1 MADEVTDCSYKKDF
15 VLSFR
20 WIHKAFDYHDDFIG
34 IYNVDNIQADTLV
47 TVIKDVC
54 VSKKFFRKSRSIF
67 YTLFWACF
75 KFGCCRYGK
84 EYTVFE
90 RQYGNNIRN
99 LKSYLEMFQK
109 RCNAAR
115 NSK

>member
-34 IYNVDNIQADTLV
+34 IYNVDNINADTLV

-54 VSKKFFRKSRSIF
+54 VSNKFFQEI
-67 YTLFWACF
+67 
-75 KFGCCRYGK
+75 
-84 EYTVFE
+84 
-90 RQYGNNIRN
+90 
-99 LKSYLEMFQK
+99 QK
-109 RCNAAR
+109 
-115 NSK
+115 

>member
-34 IYNVDNIQADTLV
+34 IYNVDNINADTLV

-54 VSKKFFRKSRSIF
+54 VFNKFFQEI
-67 YTLFWACF
+67 
-75 KFGCCRYGK
+75 
-84 EYTVFE
+84 
-90 RQYGNNIRN
+90 
-99 LKSYLEMFQK
+99 QK
-109 RCNAAR
+109 
-115 NSK
+115 